1 MFPFIKMGMNLWIDF
16 LSRRDVKEAYKAKGN
31 YLVSVLSANLL
42 LSAFQNE
49 KTWPEL
55 LVRVYIE
62 DAIGE
67 RVWVDHPDCK
77 SFVDNILTAFNTK
90 CSQMTSSNVFYPGG
104 KTGDICSITLS
115 NNFNWTAGKF

>member
-1 MFPFIKMGMNLWIDF
+1 
-16 LSRRDVKEAYKAKGN
+16 
-31 YLVSVLSANLL
+31 LVSVLSANLL

-104 KTGDICSITLS
+104 KTGDVCSITLS
-115 NNFNWTAGKF
+115 NNFN